1 MDFLSEYI
9 NCLES
14 ALSDIESTKK
24 TTLFLLESAYKERM
38 NRSTSAAWFFTC
50 RETYMNYSQGHLAIM
65 YRGQIYDWEEKLYA
79 SNRPARTSG
88 MIIARAINIYLKDEF

>member
-24 TTLFLLESAYKERM
+24 ATLSLLESAYKERM
-38 NRSTSAAWFFTC
+38 NISTSAAWFFTC
-50 RETYMNYSQGHLAIM
+50 RETYMNHPQRHLAVI
-65 YRGQIYDWEEKLYA
+65 YRDQIYDWEERLYA
-79 SNRPARTSG
+79 NNRPARTSG